1 MSSVIQMQT
10 ENRSSNA
17 RSSFVT
23 AILVW
28 CGLVV
33 VSGIYITLP
42 MGYTLAAAF
51 QAEESGV
58 VWASSAFSFAYALG
72 FLIFG
77 PLSDR
82 FGRWSVMFWGL
93 LALCIVTPLAGL
105 AADLS
110 SLIAF
115 RCLQG
120 LVSATFAPSVMTY
133 IVEMFPAKRRLTSMA
148 FVTTGFL
155 VSAVAGQLFSGSVS
169 EHLGWDYVFYMHG
182 ALALTCAV
190 LLGAW
195 VPKDEARRKDA
206 GLLSLYKQLPGLLLT
221 RSLLPCYLI
230 SLTMLL
236 SLVGMYAVFE
246 VHLTREPFG
255 LTSQGLMQVRIAG
268 LAGMALAPF
277 AGRLAAKFGLLRVLQ
292 AGLALAA
299 LGLGAAGFSS
309 SLPVL
314 VLMSIVYIAGI
325 SLTIPTMISLV
336 GALAGERRGA
346 AVTLYSLALFIG
358 ASAGPLIAVYL
369 TRTSSG
375 GLALEA
381 LAALLLLAFGL
392 TWLLKA
398 HVPAS
403 EMSGRNPDAERRRVP
418 S

>member
-1 MSSVIQMQT
+1 MSNVNQMQ
-10 ENRSSNA
+10 A
-17 RSSFVT
+17 RNQPSDARLSFIT

-33 VSGIYITLP
+33 ISGVYITLP
-42 MGYTLAAAF
+42 MGSALAAAF

-58 VWASSAFSFAYALG
+58 LWASSAFSFAYSLG

-82 FGRWSVMFWGL
+82 FGRRSLMFWGL
-93 LALCIVTPLAGL
+93 LAHCIVTPLAGL
-105 AADLS
+105 AADLP

-155 VSAVAGQLFSGSVS
+155 VSAVVGQLFSSAVS
-169 EHLGWDYVFYMHG
+169 EHLGWDYVFYIHG
-182 ALALTCAV
+182 ALAFTCAV

-206 GLLSLYKQLPGLLLT
+206 NLLSLYKQLPSLLLS
-221 RSLLPCYLI
+221 RPLLPCYLI
-230 SLTMLL
+230 SLTILL

-246 VHLTREPFG
+246 IHLTREPFG

-268 LAGMALAPF
+268 LAGMALSPF
-277 AGRLAAKFGLLRVLQ
+277 AGHLATKFGILRVLQ
-292 AGLALAA
+292 AGIAFAA
-299 LGLGAAGFSS
+299 LGLGVSGFISF
-309 SLPVL
+309 LPAL

-336 GALAGERRGA
+336 GALAGDRRGA
-346 AVTLYSLALFIG
+346 AVTLYSLMLFIG
-358 ASAGPLIAVYL
+358 ASAGPLVAVNL
-369 TRTSSG
+369 TRSASG
-375 GLALEA
+375 FTALEA

-392 TWLLKA
+392 SWFIKT
-398 HVPAS
+398 PS
-403 EMSGRNPDAERRRVP
+403 ISGK
-418 S
+418 

>member
-1 MSSVIQMQT
+1 MSHVNHTQT
-10 ENRSSNA
+10 GNPPSDA
-17 RSSFVT
+17 RLSFIT

-42 MGYTLAAAF
+42 MGPVLAAAF
-51 QAEESGV
+51 QTEESGV

-72 FLIFG
+72 FLVFG

-82 FGRWSVMFWGL
+82 FGRRSLMFRGII
-93 LALCIVTPLAGL
+93 AHSIVTPLAGL
-105 AADLS
+105 AADLP

-120 LVSATFAPSVMTY
+120 LVSATFAPSVMNY
-133 IVEMFPAKRRLTSMA
+133 IVDMFPAKRRLTSMG
-148 FVTTGFL
+148 FVITGFL
-155 VSAVAGQLFSGSVS
+155 VSAVAGQSFSSAVS
-169 EHLGWDYVFYMHG
+169 ERLGWDYVFYMHG

-190 LLGAW
+190 LLAAW

-206 GLLSLYKQLPGLLLT
+206 GLLSLYKQLPGTLLSGT
-221 RSLLPCYLI
+221 LLPCYLV
-230 SLTMLL
+230 SLTTLL

-246 VHLTREPFG
+246 IHLTRESFG

-268 LAGMALAPF
+268 LAGMALSPF
-277 AGRLAAKFGLLRVLQ
+277 AGWLSAKFGLLRVLQ
-292 AGLALAA
+292 AGFALAA

-309 SLPVL
+309 NLPML

-325 SLTIPTMISLV
+325 SLTIPTMISLI
-336 GALAGERRGA
+336 GALAGDRRGV
-346 AVTLYSLALFIG
+346 AVTLYSLVLFIG
-358 ASAGPLIAVYL
+358 ASAGPLIAVNL
-369 TRTSSG
+369 SRAAG
-375 GLALEA
+375 GALALEA

-392 TWLLKA
+392 TWLLQT
-398 HVPAS
+398 PGLTPG
-403 EMSGRNPDAERRRVP
+403 MSRQPDAGRQVP